1 MGPLGGMLSA
11 QGYDRRILIKE
22 FFGEMAL
29 ELARAELTSIAKLQS
44 NLLANEESAQDGS
57 WYRAASARSASD
69 REDNNNV
76 ARLMLLLKD
85 SPFVGIIGEVRTGC
99 VKGGNGYSL
108 CRVCWLKA
116 CLLAANASNETGE
129 FVGTA

>member
-1 MGPLGGMLSA
+1 MVGPLGGMLSA

-44 NLLANEESAQDGS
+44 DLLTNEESAQDGS
-57 WYRAASARSASD
+57 WYRAASARSAAD

-76 ARLMLLLKD
+76 ARLMLLLRD
-85 SPFVGIIGEVRTGC
+85 SPFVGIIGEVRTD
-99 VKGGNGYSL
+99 VPK
-108 CRVCWLKA
+108 KPMI
-116 CLLAANASNETGE
+116 AA
-129 FVGTA
+129 FVPNVG